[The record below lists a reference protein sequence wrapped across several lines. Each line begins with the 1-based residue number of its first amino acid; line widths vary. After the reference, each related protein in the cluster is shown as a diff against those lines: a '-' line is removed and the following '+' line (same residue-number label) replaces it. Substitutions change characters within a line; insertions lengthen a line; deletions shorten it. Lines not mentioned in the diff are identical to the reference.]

1 RDRIAHWR
9 ELAQEGRPETLAM
22 DLMQAHYDP
31 AYDRSRL
38 KRMKQ
43 SVATLQTERLDA
55 GALDD
60 LADRILSLTDAP

>member
-1 RDRIAHWR
+1 
-9 ELAQEGRPETLAM
+9 M